1 MPVLLCTCKHF
12 SIPFHKFLAPFGLWK
27 FVNVY
32 TSFVY
37 FCFFHF
43 SCLLLFGFERIYK
56 VNTCK
61 KNIFQPFSSKILSF
75 HEFKHK
81 MLFKY
86 LVAAKFFFYFS
97 ILARTFY
104 PVGRCAVASNF
115 TFQWNFVLF
124 RHTFVLL
131 NIFCLFFFGLKRT
144 SF

>member
-56 VNTCK
+56 VNTYK
-61 KNIFQPFSSKILSF
+61 KKIFFNRFPQKSYRFMNLSIKCCLNIWLQQNFSFIF
-75 HEFKHK
+75 RFWHA
-81 MLFKY
+81 LFIP
-86 LVAAKFFFYFS
+86 L
-97 ILARTFY
+97 
-104 PVGRCAVASNF
+104 AVA
-115 TFQWNFVLF
+115 Q
-124 RHTFVLL
+124 LL
-131 NIFCLFFFGLKRT
+131 RISHFNGILC
-144 SF
+144 SFATHLCC